1 MMRTLKAFDDWLQ
14 DPFITTNAPKD
25 LLVEVWEKTVRILE
39 ELLELDIQHT
49 RSMRDTLESYSKQDK
64 LNPILTRL
72 RELGSVMTSEQERT
86 TRGGTTISF

>member
-1 MMRTLKAFDDWLQ
+1 
-14 DPFITTNAPKD
+14 
-25 LLVEVWEKTVRILE
+25 VEVWEKTVRILE

>member
-1 MMRTLKAFDDWLQ
+1 
-14 DPFITTNAPKD
+14 
-25 LLVEVWEKTVRILE
+25 
-39 ELLELDIQHT
+39 
-49 RSMRDTLESYSKQDK
+49 MRDTLESYSKQDK